1 MKLQKKPLNILL
13 LLFAIL
19 LGGTAVWL
27 FRLPPVV
34 LSRQDNKDNKSSDIK
49 SNKDTL
55 NSSKDLLISSE
66 VLQPEK
72 ANDSVGNVVYSTS
85 KQIEIKATNLPQA
98 DISTMLSG
106 HPFFNEAKKV
116 LSGRLEE
123 TDSLSRRKILD
134 YCEHFRAAYPT
145 RDIDFLRQ
153 VFSDNALIIVG
164 TTVKSSSSNKKQVQ
178 SSPKVTYSIRSKQQ
192 YLERLQEIFNS
203 NKKIDVRFSDFRI
216 MRHPTVN
223 GIYGVS
229 MLQSYKSDRYS
240 DEGYLFL
247 LWDFRNPSMPKIHV
261 RTWQPERSIH
271 MDEDRID
278 ISDFNLE

>member
-72 ANDSVGNVVYSTS
+72 ANDSVDNVVYSTS

-123 TDSLSRRKILD
+123 TDSLRRRKILD

-203 NKKIDVRFSDFRI
+203 NKKIDVRFSDFKI

-247 LWDFRNPSMPKIHV
+247 LWDFRNPYMPKIHV

-271 MDEDRID
+271 TDEDRID